1 MLLAACGGASSP
13 TPISP
18 SATPPPP
25 TATPTLQATVLPSP
39 SSLSPT
45 PPLSLSPTPTPTP
58 EAQVCSPL
66 QGVALS
72 DLPGMV
78 VNPFAP
84 PSRPGSDD
92 PHHGTD
98 LAQVGAGNI
107 ALAGLP
113 VQAVLA
119 GQVAAVIVDRFP
131 YGNAVIIETPLERL
145 PGRWWEVLVLPTPA
159 PTLAFIPALTCPTP
173 EHPLVWDENARSLY
187 LLYAHM
193 QSPPSPQPDEAV
205 ACGQTLGAIGDSGNA
220 LNPHLHLEVRLGP
233 SGVRIPSLAHYDPS
247 ATVDE
252 MAYYCAWRVS
262 GLFQLLDPMDI
273 LGQ

>member
-1 MLLAACGGASSP
+1 M
-13 TPISP
+13 
-18 SATPPPP
+18 
-25 TATPTLQATVLPSP
+25 
-39 SSLSPT
+39 
-45 PPLSLSPTPTPTP
+45 
-58 EAQVCSPL
+58 
-66 QGVALS
+66 LS

-92 PHHGTD
+92 PHHGID

-145 PGRWWEVLVLPTPA
+145 PGRWWEVLALPTPA

-173 EHPLVWDENARSLY
+173 EHPLAWNEDARSLY

-193 QSPPSPQPDEAV
+193 QSPPSPQPDETV
-205 ACGQTLGAIGDSGNA
+205 ACGQALGAIGDSGNA
-220 LNPHLHLEVRLGP
+220 LNPHLHLEVRIGP

-262 GLFQLLDPMDI
+262 GLFQLVDPMDI